1 VEPGLKALRQICI
14 VSLLML
20 SILAQADSASTQHA
34 KVELI
39 SDTASIKP
47 GQDLRL
53 GVHYTLDQGWHVY
66 WINPGDSGQPP
77 SFQWQLPTGF
87 QTGKVE
93 WPRPERLSSSQLVDY
108 GYKDDV
114 LFVVPV
120 HAPANLSGSEPIP
133 ISLDAKWLICR
144 EVCIPDRTQL
154 HLSLPVSSSAPR
166 TSEHAGLFT
175 RAKAL
180 LPKTAPKRWKT
191 SVQSQNENFVL
202 TVNAG
207 RPIRSATFFPR
218 DPGQIENAAPQKAVS
233 TPTGVRITL
242 KRSEV
247 LVKPIST
254 LRGLLE
260 IAGGEAYEIEAPVS
274 SENAQK

>member
-1 VEPGLKALRQICI
+1 MLPAVRILRQFCLA
-14 VSLLML
+14 SLLTL
-20 SILAQADSASTQHA
+20 STFTLTDTTSTQHA
-34 KVELI
+34 RVELI
-39 SDTASIKP
+39 SDAASIKP

-53 GVHYTLDQGWHVY
+53 GVHYILDPGWHIY

-77 SFQWQLPTGF
+77 SFQWQLPGGF
-87 QTGKVE
+87 QAGKVE

-120 HAPANLSGSEPIP
+120 RTPANLSSSAPIP

-154 HLSLPVSSSAPR
+154 HLSLPVSSSVP
-166 TSEHAGLFT
+166 TSSGHAALFT
-175 RAKAL
+175 RTRAL
-180 LPKTAPKRWKT
+180 LPRTAPKRWKT
-191 SVQSQNENFVL
+191 SVQSQKENFVL

-207 RPIRSATFFPR
+207 RPIRTATFFPV
-218 DPGQIENAAPQKAVS
+218 DPGQIENAAPQRAVS
-233 TPTGVRITL
+233 TPNGVRITL
-242 KRSEV
+242 KKSEV

-260 IAGGEAYEIEAPVS
+260 IAGGEAYEVEAPVS